1 LSNDR
6 VVRLPPRVWVGEDEG
21 QIALLIDG
29 VVQSVI
35 VGDGPLGP
43 GYWPLMLPDVRPEEA
58 LILGLGGGTL
68 VHLLARRFP
77 GIRITG
83 VENDP
88 AVIRVARGAFGLDK
102 PELDIVEGDGF
113 GFVAGASG
121 PYDYVAV
128 DLWADGAIPRGV
140 FQKPFLRRV
149 KDLVTPGGISAINFF
164 KDRRAA
170 PRVRRIEAIFP
181 RVEVRQSRENIVVMC
196 RPR

>member
-1 LSNDR
+1 LA
-6 VVRLPPRVWVGEDEG
+6 RLPRRIWVSEDEG

-29 VVQSVI
+29 VVQSVV

-43 GYWPLMLPDVRPEEA
+43 GYWPLMLPDVRPHEA

-83 VENDP
+83 VEIDP
-88 AVIRVARGAFGLDK
+88 AVIRVALSAFGLVMPDLIIL
-102 PELDIVEGDGF
+102 EADAF
-113 GFVAGASG
+113 AFVAEAAG

-128 DLWADGAIPRGV
+128 DLWADGVIPRAV

-149 KDLVTPGGISAINFF
+149 KDLLTPGGVGAINFF
-164 KDRRAA
+164 KDRQAA
-170 PRVRRIEAIFP
+170 SRLRRIEATFP
-181 RVEVRQSRENIVVMC
+181 RVEVRQSRENFVALC